1 MKSTLDMNEYKR
13 LSRLANAEGMVLIRN
28 EKQVLPLERG
38 SKVALFGRS
47 QLNYYKSGT
56 GSGGAVNTEYVIG
69 ILEAMEASE
78 EIVLNQELLQ
88 TYRDWVAEHPFDSG
102 CGWATE
108 PWYQEEMPLTEQ
120 LVAAAAQQSEVAVIV
135 IGRVAG
141 EDRDN
146 QPIAGSY
153 LLTDAEEQMLDMVG
167 RHFSRTVVLLNTG
180 NIIDMK
186 WVEKYAPSAVL
197 YVWQGGQEGGNAVLD
212 VLLGDVT
219 PSGKL
224 SDTIA
229 YDIQDYPSTENF
241 GDPDR
246 NLYAEDIFVGYRYFE
261 TFAPEK
267 VLYPFGYGLS
277 YTEFA
282 VDGAVLVHDNGK
294 VQVTCKVINTGT
306 YAGKEVIQL
315 YCQAPQ
321 GKLGKASR
329 VLCGF
334 AKTPLLQPGE
344 SAEVTICCAEYRF
357 ASYDDNGVTGHA
369 YAYVLEEGKY
379 QFHLGNSVRH
389 TVPVGGFEL
398 AELKVLEQLQQAL
411 APTVA
416 FNRLKAQAAGEGVVP
431 VTEAVPLRQ
440 YDLKQR
446 IAENRPAAME
456 ITGDKGYRLAD
467 VQSGKVTLE
476 QFVAQLSAH
485 DMMCLVRGE
494 GMCSPKVTHGT
505 AGAFGGV
512 TERLKQFGVPIGC
525 CADGPSGIRMD
536 CGTTAFAMP
545 NGVCQA
551 CSFNEELV
559 AELYEME
566 ALELRKNH
574 IDTLLGPSI
583 NIHRHPLNGRNFE
596 YFSEDPYLTGR
607 MAVAQLKGMHLYQVT
622 GTIKHF
628 ACNNQEFRRND
639 AESVVSERAARE
651 IYLKPFEMCVKEA
664 GAYCLM
670 STYGPVNGFWTA
682 SNYDL
687 LTHILRGEWKYDG
700 VVMTDWWAKGNEE
713 CGPGSLNQVSAQV
726 RSQNDLNMVNMDADS
741 NSNEDDMPLGLTDG
755 RMTIGELQRAAM
767 NICRVLLKMPAMWHF
782 RGQQDALDLEL
793 EKVVSAADKDSQS
806 MIVMEMDEQGRVD
819 SSLIPTDKGKVYTL
833 CIRRNQRGFYKMR
846 FKLRTTTNNPLAQLP
861 LSITKDKELLT
872 TISLRGDECEWKTYE
887 LDLGDVFNPHMY
899 LKLFFGQNGMEI
911 SDIQCE
917 LYKAY

>member
-1 MKSTLDMNEYKR
+1 MKSTLDMKEYKR
-13 LSRLANAEGMVLIRN
+13 LSRLTNAEGMVLIKN
-28 EKQVLPLERG
+28 DNQALPLAAG

-56 GSGGAVNTEYVIG
+56 GSGGAVNTEYVTG

-78 EIVLNQELLQ
+78 DIQLNTDLLQ
-88 TYRDWVAEHPFDSG
+88 TYRDWVVDHPFDAG

-120 LVAAAAQQSEVAVIV
+120 LVAQAAEQSDVAVIV

-146 QPIAGSY
+146 QAVAGSY
-153 LLTDAEEQMLDMVG
+153 LLTETEQQMLELVG
-167 RHFSRTVVLLNTG
+167 RHFARTIVLLNTG

-212 VLLGDVT
+212 VLLGRVT

-224 SDTIA
+224 ADTIA
-229 YDIQDYPSTENF
+229 YDIKDYPSHEHF

-246 NLYAEDIFVGYRYFE
+246 NLYTEDIFVGYRYFE

-277 YTEFA
+277 YTEF
-282 VDGAVLVHDNGK
+282 VIDGAVLVYDTESVK
-294 VQVTCKVINTGT
+294 VTCKVINTGA
-306 YAGKEVIQL
+306 YAGKEVVQL

-321 GKLGKASR
+321 GKLGKASK

-344 SAEVTICCAEYRF
+344 SAEVTMQCAEYGF
-357 ASYDDNGVTGHA
+357 ASYDDSGVTGHA
-369 YAYVLEEGKY
+369 YAYVLEGGCY
-379 QFHLGNSVRH
+379 HFYLGNSIRN
-389 TVPVGGFEL
+389 TTLVGSFEL
-398 AELKVLEQLQQAL
+398 SELKVLQQLEQAL
-411 APTVA
+411 APTVE
-416 FNRLKAQAAGEGVVP
+416 FRRLKAQGEADGPEPVMEPVP
-431 VTEAVPLRQ
+431 MRR
-440 YDLKQR
+440 YDLQKR

-456 ITGDKGYRLAD
+456 ITGDKGYHLED
-467 VQSGKVTLE
+467 VQSGKVTME

-485 DMMCLVRGE
+485 DMMCMVRGE

-512 TERLKQFGVPIGC
+512 TESLKKFGIPIGC

-559 AELYEME
+559 EELYEME

-583 NIHRHPLNGRNFE
+583 NIHRNPLNGRNFE
-596 YFSEDPYLTGR
+596 YFSEDPYLTGKL
-607 MAVAQLKGMHLYQVT
+607 AVAQLKGMHQYQVT

-628 ACNNQEFRRND
+628 ACNNQEYRRND
-639 AESVVSERAARE
+639 AESVLSERAARE

-664 GAYCLM
+664 DAYCMM

-713 CGPGSLNQVSAQV
+713 GGPGSLNQVSAQV

-741 NSNEDDMPLGLTDG
+741 NSNKDDMPEGLADG

-767 NICRVLLKMPAMWHF
+767 NICKVLLRMPAMWHF
-782 RGQQDALDLEL
+782 KGEQDELDKEL

-806 MIVMEMDEQGRVD
+806 MIIMEMDEQGRLD
-819 SSLIPTDKGKVYTL
+819 SGLIPTEKGKIYTL
-833 CIRRNQRGFYKMR
+833 CIRRNRRGFYKMY

-861 LSITKDKELLT
+861 LSITKDKELLA
-872 TISLRGDECEWKTYE
+872 TISLRGDESEWKEYE
-887 LDLGDVFNPHMY
+887 LDLGDLFNPHIY

-911 SDIQCE
+911 SDIHCE